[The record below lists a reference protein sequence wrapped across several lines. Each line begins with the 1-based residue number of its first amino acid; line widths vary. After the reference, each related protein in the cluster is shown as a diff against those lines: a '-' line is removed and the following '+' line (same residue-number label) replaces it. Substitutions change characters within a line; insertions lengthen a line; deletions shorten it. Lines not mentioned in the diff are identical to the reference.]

1 MHYTAANSVHNEAPQ
16 VSNIGGLHSLILG
29 TALGAFAGLSAADSN
44 PVAAPVTGMLA
55 PSLEVHAQATPAAR
69 AATPAKKST
78 LSKSAAR
85 KRSAKPRVKR
95 AALGTPDL
103 ALDSLQSMTEE
114 EALKSLE
121 QEVSLKVGK
130 HMVASDY
137 PAEAQRWRWT
147 GTSLI
152 QVMVGKDGKVREVS
166 LSRSSGF
173 RMLDESALTVVKR
186 VSKLFVPFRLRGR
199 EHSVTVP
206 IGFYLRDM

>member
-1 MHYTAANSVHNEAPQ
+1 MS
-16 VSNIGGLHSLILG
+16 SIGGLHSLILG
-29 TALGAFAGLSAADSN
+29 TALGAFAGLSAADTN

-55 PSLEVHAQATPAAR
+55 PSQEVRAQAAPAAR
-69 AATPAKKST
+69 GATLAKKST
-78 LSKSAAR
+78 RGQSAAR
-85 KRSAKPRVKR
+85 KQSAKPSVKR
-95 AALGTPDL
+95 AALGTPDI
-103 ALDSLQSMTEE
+103 ALDSLQSMTEK

-206 IGFYLRDM
+206 IGFYLKDM